1 MDCLS
6 VLVVGFSWIGP
17 SHCLMVW
24 QEHVRCERPGP
35 NQGPFDVSPG
45 RHATRCTREA
55 CRNSTFGPEPGASR
69 FKYSRKNV
77 MTWSFSHS
85 PSISVSASL
94 RLSTTSPYET
104 TTSVS
109 ATIARPRG
117 ASSSPLV
124 SCPAVRGNFPAGK
137 FDFCKILPRRWLDA
151 KCSGAIESARE
162 REGEGE
168 AKLRTD

>member
-109 ATIARPRG
+109 ATIAPEGRLFL
-117 ASSSPLV
+117 SSPKL
-124 SCPAVRGNFPAGK
+124 SRLAGIFRGKVRF
-137 FDFCKILPRRWLDA
+137 LPRLVA
-151 KCSGAIESARE
+151 GTLKGSGAIESARE
-162 REGEGE
+162 REREGE